1 MMGETAGSNITFM
14 WSSHGTNSEFGANM
28 DAAMI
33 CCILLFKLIDDNS
46 LLLLH
51 KSVSIFSLFIGV
63 TVKCLT
69 NLTYYK

>member
-1 MMGETAGSNITFM
+1 MVGETTGSNITSS
-14 WSSHGTNSEFGANM
+14 WSSHGTNSERGANM

-33 CCILLFKLIDDNS
+33 CCILLFKLIEDNT
-46 LLLLH
+46 LLLLQ
-51 KSVSIFSLFIGV
+51 SVSIFCLFIRV

>member
-1 MMGETAGSNITFM
+1 MAGETTGSNITSI
-14 WSSHGTNSEFGANM
+14 WSSHGTECGANM

-33 CCILLFKLIDDNS
+33 CCILLFKLIEDNT

-51 KSVSIFSLFIGV
+51 KSVSIFCLFIRV